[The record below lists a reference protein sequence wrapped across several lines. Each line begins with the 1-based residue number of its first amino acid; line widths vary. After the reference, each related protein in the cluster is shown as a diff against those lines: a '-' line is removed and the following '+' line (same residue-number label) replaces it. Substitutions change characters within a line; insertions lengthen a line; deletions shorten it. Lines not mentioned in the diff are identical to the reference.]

1 LTITAANI
9 QTQDYGFRYTTAS
22 GTWRWVTRM
31 DVSGAG
37 VVFEIREINSPFGSL
52 RDTIPI
58 PGEVITA
65 MADSITEVQSNF
77 PPNIL
82 LGPPPTP
89 LVFDVDEG
97 RGFSDSQN
105 VVVTNDGVF
114 GSLLNIALATSASY
128 VTTTPATVGNLAAN
142 EAGSFDVAVDSTDL
156 LASMSPIS
164 ETISA
169 SDANASNSPIV
180 YDVTI
185 NVRPKAT
192 IALSS
197 VLLSFT
203 VSKPLTGS
211 FPAIPSQTFEVENT
225 GAAGSSLDYQIRAF
239 TGLAGDWL
247 SGFAPV
253 TELLAS
259 GATQL
264 TTVSVAPI
272 DSMGPGF
279 YEEILRVSG
288 YSTNSYV
295 DLTVQL
301 TIT

>member
-9 QTQDYGFRYTTAS
+9 QTQDYGFRYTTAA
-22 GTWRWVTRM
+22 GTWRWTTRM

-37 VVFEIREINSPFGSL
+37 VVFEVREIYSPFGSL

-65 MADSITEVQSNF
+65 MADSITEVQSHF
-77 PPNIL
+77 PPSIL
-82 LGPPPTP
+82 VGPPASLT
-89 LVFDVDEG
+89 FDVDEG
-97 RGFSDSQN
+97 RGFSDPQN
-105 VVVTNDGVF
+105 VVITNDGVF
-114 GSLLNIALATSASY
+114 GSLLNAALATSASY
-128 VTTTPATVGNLAAN
+128 VTTTPANVGNLASN
-142 EAGSFDVAVDSTDL
+142 ESGSFDVAVDSTDL
-156 LASMSPIS
+156 LATQSPLS
-164 ETISA
+164 ETVTVQ
-169 SDANASNSPIV
+169 DANAGNSPVV
-180 YDVTI
+180 YAVTI
-185 NVRPKAT
+185 NIRPRAT
-192 IALSS
+192 ITLST
-197 VLLSFT
+197 LQLNFT

-211 FPAIPSQTFEVENT
+211 FPVTPSQSFDVENS
-225 GAAGSSLDYQIRAF
+225 GPVDSNLDYQIQAF

-247 SGFAPV
+247 SSFAPI
-253 TELLAS
+253 TEQLAS

-272 DSMGPGF
+272 DAMGPGT

>member
-1 LTITAANI
+1 MTITAANI

-22 GTWRWVTRM
+22 GTWRWTTRM

-37 VVFEIREINSPFGSL
+37 VVFEIREIYSPFGAL
-52 RDTIPI
+52 RDTVPI
-58 PGEVITA
+58 PGEVVQA
-65 MADSITEVQSNF
+65 MSDSITEVQSNF
-77 PPNIL
+77 PPSIL
-82 LGPPPTP
+82 LGPPPSP
-89 LVFDVDEG
+89 LVFEVDEG
-97 RGFSDSQN
+97 RGFSDAQN

-114 GSLLNIALATSASY
+114 GSLLNIALASSAAY

-142 EAGSFDVAVDSTDL
+142 ESGSFDVAVDSTDL
-156 LASMSPIS
+156 LAASSPYS
-164 ETISA
+164 ETVTA
-169 SDANASNSPIV
+169 TDANATNSPIV

-192 IALSS
+192 IALSTA
-197 VLLSFT
+197 LLSFI

-211 FPAIPSQTFEVENT
+211 FPAIPPQTFEVENT
-225 GAAGSSLDYQIRAF
+225 GSSGSLLDYQIQAF

-247 SGFAPV
+247 SSFAPI
-253 TELLAS
+253 TGQLAS

-264 TTVSVAPI
+264 TTVSVAPV
-272 DSMGPGF
+272 DTLGPGL
-279 YEEILRVSG
+279 YEETLRVSG